1 MMEIAEKNKE
11 NTAIRNVNS
20 EKNQKDTAIRNVNAE
35 VVVKYQE
42 ILRLKT

>member
-1 MMEIAEKNKE
+1 MEIAEKNKE